1 MNTSTISSGPQ
12 VGEAAP
18 DFDLA
23 AHPTGRVKLADFHG
37 KKNVIL
43 AFYPKDDT
51 PGCTRE
57 MCAFSADLD
66 QFAGFGTAV
75 FGVSFDDTNSHAD
88 FAEKHNLEIPLLT
101 DTAGKVASAYGA
113 TRPGADYADRV
124 LFVIDKQGIV
134 RHIHHGMPT
143 NLTLL
148 QALEGLQ
155 N

>member
-1 MNTSTISSGPQ
+1 MNTPVIGSGPQ
-12 VGEAAP
+12 LGDAAP
-18 DFDLA
+18 NFDLA
-23 AHPTGRVKLADFHG
+23 AHPTGRVKLADHRG
-37 KKNVIL
+37 KSNVIL

-66 QFAGFGTAV
+66 QFVGLGTIV
-75 FGVSFDDTNSHAD
+75 FGVSFDDTSSHAN
-88 FAEKHNLEIPLLT
+88 FTEKHNLAIPLLA
-101 DTAGKVASAYGA
+101 DVGGKVASAYGA
-113 TRPGADYADRV
+113 ARPGADYANRV

-148 QALEGLQ
+148 QALEGL

>member
-1 MNTSTISSGPQ
+1 MNTPATDSGPQ
-12 VGEAAP
+12 LGEAAP

-37 KKNVIL
+37 KSNVIL

-66 QFAGFGTAV
+66 QFAGLGTAV